1 MSLCSLPIPIRQKLR
16 LSTFENDGRL
26 IIDSDVLQHVAGYII
41 YDCASSDRW
50 KLDNIVRRFM
60 SEEVALFRVDQD
72 DESRVY
78 IDAAIV
84 LMGNLGVEV
93 DNDDWQQFKRTI
105 RNDISRVMRTNS
117 FSEGWSA
124 ASSSQ
129 VHMFANSFSQQ
140 DLDGGGGDDEDED
153 EYDLRA
159 ENRRLNSMLESK
171 TTYIQSLLHE
181 RRMLKQQVRR
191 LEDRIVRQH
200 ESFSSKLADAKQQ
213 LNSEFHAHRT
223 GNKPKSWLTPSG
235 SVAVALRRNL
245 GNIACALLGHVILQD
260 IAGCTVS
267 RCEVKAGASLMANA
281 QVFFQVMKAELRA
294 SNPNS
299 LVILAFREDATN
311 SGIWRKSKLAAME
324 LECFW
329 TQDLT
334 SMTKAESLGHHLK
347 RLADVQRVSD
357 STAVGSVAMTLK
369 QMQSLGAPCWYN
381 LAQDFP
387 DAQVSPWFVFAQ
399 TTDRGPNEVL
409 SRAIHSNLYDQVS
422 NKTLFFELDCN
433 EHCVHLCVMSGLSE
447 IDNKLE
453 VLGSP
458 FKYFASC
465 AVLAN
470 VLRDV
475 CRGVFNTWMSMYGI
489 ESALAKV
496 KTLFP
501 KAIGGRWGS
510 IHAFEARCLK
520 CGPELHS
527 VLKAVLESKPVKK
540 QNQKNDDG
548 NLILDTLSLEAT
560 RDYSV
565 KMGRWRKRALDVTGS
580 YLYWCCMLVMH
591 TAREPLIHFSNFLK
605 QKHADKIKITE
616 LANGKTKSILNDL
629 WQIFFWSWDN
639 AWFDKISVFE
649 FQWLKDL
656 LFYLVCKYA
665 SQFSRRV
672 DEKVNQYP
680 FRLFR
685 LIHKPPEKVCEY
697 RKEVAQELCE
707 GLICTNDDTEDDV
720 NERDLKFDRATRKLM
735 NNPMFR
741 EQIEHARKTGRLG
754 YQLHTLL
761 SLAAK
766 FIKVDVR
773 ENERVNK
780 LLSMLGESCPNAS
793 LDLVSSRASIKFA
806 LGDGSRTKWSRM
818 RIHAKEIMDCCVSSW
833 QEKDDILRNSERWA
847 DPILPDDARKSIQ
860 NVTKQLKDDAKL
872 GSASVWAAS
881 MNLQWFKA
889 CDNLQQLLEGRKI
902 HFDNIAFYIGDR
914 EPQTGDLV
922 YFVIEKVHSNRR
934 VQVCEYHEP
943 DSIEEGQATIS
954 FGDWLFTS
962 SLSIL
967 QDEYPVAVA
976 SRIPTRF
983 IYPIVVERFV
993 IDGLFAVG
1001 EVVTLDKAM
1010 LKDYMFPLHCSKKTV
1025 KRSKRLAVA
1034 QKRTQLVDE
1043 SESESDIDID
1053 DDDFDMNEVTEV
1065 GKAQRLFE
1073 QGLLDLAENAKQ
1085 YIQEDQGHGQGDADI
1100 SNMDELSSAEV
1111 DRTMKFCDIDITQ
1124 DTIEESELDKSG
1136 AGDRDNERSSD
1147 SQRLVDKV
1155 EETTLKKAVK
1165 EGYLNLTNP
1174 SPTFLHTLEEL
1185 ENSGMQPEEAALE
1198 AAMNSERVIGNI
1210 EMERSTGAGVT
1221 ISETIHEVRDTLT
1234 GLLTDTDVERIYRQA
1249 DQLQGGE
1256 FVSNSLRAYACWAT
1270 DINKAIFAFAHAHTA
1285 HKSICGDFSKLD
1297 SSRTGLSLVLYR
1309 DERSSVYD
1317 PEEYNL
1323 QVVLVQWVLGGK
1335 TGRIADLDDQQ
1346 KVIAIVASGKK
1357 RIPIDFHESHI
1368 IHPVTGVFM
1377 EKVRKRE
1384 RPSLPE
1390 HIKRLKDMWT
1400 CAVQANCMPEHKGL
1414 QLLKESETT
1423 STAAKGDDCNN
1434 IIDSCG
1440 ASQAAF
1446 VCICECLFCGNNLH
1460 NTGPTMGK
1468 DGPTQDSFAASAS
1481 ASASNV
1487 DFIQQCCVCLHYWHM
1502 SCSRKLV
1509 DLITLEDDSDF
1520 LPTSSSTQFTAKQ
1533 YFTYSVAT
1541 DSGRVSRSSK
1551 ISHKLQV
1558 PDIPSDFSLPDQFQP
1573 STSESDGRRA
1583 TSCLS
1588 CAFSR

>member
-1 MSLCSLPIPIRQKLR
+1 MLWPGSLSWKMSLCSLPIPIRQKLR
-16 LSTFENDGRL
+16 LSAFENDGRL
-26 IIDSDVLQHVAGYII
+26 IIDSDVLQHVAGYIL
-41 YDCASSDRW
+41 YDCAPSDRS
-50 KLDNIVRRFM
+50 KLDNIVRKFM
-60 SEEVALFRVDQD
+60 TEEGALFMVDQT
-72 DESRVY
+72 DEPRVH

-93 DNDDWQQFKRTI
+93 DNDDWQQFKQTI
-105 RNDISRVMRTNS
+105 RNDISRVTRANAL
-117 FSEGWSA
+117 SEGGSA

-129 VHMFANSFSQQ
+129 AHMFANSFSQQ
-140 DLDGGGGDDEDED
+140 NLDDNDVDDVRDDGDDV
-153 EYDLRA
+153 YDLRA
-159 ENRRLNSMLESK
+159 QNRRLKKRLESK
-171 TTYIQSLLHE
+171 TTYIQSLLHDK
-181 RRMLKQQVRR
+181 RMLKQQVRR

-200 ESFSSKLADAKQQ
+200 ASFSSKLADAKNE

-235 SVAVALRRNL
+235 SIAVALRRNL
-245 GNIACALLGHVILQD
+245 GNVACALLGHVILQD

-267 RCEVKAGASLMANA
+267 RCEVKAGACLMANA
-281 QVFFQVMKAELRA
+281 QIFFQVMKAELRT
-294 SNPNS
+294 SSSSIS

-324 LECFW
+324 VECFW

-334 SMTKAESLGHHLK
+334 SMKKAESSGHHLK

-369 QMQSLGAPCWYN
+369 QMQSLGSPCWYD

-409 SRAIHSNLYDQVS
+409 SRAIHSSLYDSVS

-447 IDNKLE
+447 IDSKLE
-453 VLGSP
+453 LLGSP

-470 VLRDV
+470 VLRDA
-475 CRGVFNTWMSMYGI
+475 CRGVFTAWMSMYGI

-527 VLKAVLESKPVKK
+527 VLKAVLEAKPVRK

-548 NLILDTLSLEAT
+548 NLVLDTLSLEAT

-605 QKHADKIKITE
+605 RKDADKIKITE

-639 AWFDKISVFE
+639 AWFDNISVYE

-685 LIHKPPEKVCEY
+685 LIHKSPEKVCEY
-697 RKEVAQELCE
+697 RKEVARELCE
-707 GLICTNDDTEDDV
+707 GLICTNDTEDDE
-720 NERDLKFDRATRKLM
+720 NESGRKFDRATRKLM
-735 NNPMFR
+735 NDPMFR
-741 EQIEHARKTGRLG
+741 EQIEHAKETGRLG

-761 SLAAK
+761 CLAAK

-818 RIHAKEIMDCCVSSW
+818 RTHAKEIMDCCVSSW
-833 QEKDDILRNSERWA
+833 QEKDDILRTSERWA

-872 GSASVWAAS
+872 DSASVWAAS

-889 CDNLQQLLEGRKI
+889 CDNLQQLLEGRNI
-902 HFDNIAFYIGDR
+902 QFDNIAFYIGDR
-914 EPQTGDLV
+914 EPQAGDLV
-922 YFVIEKVHSNRR
+922 YLVIEKVHSNRR

-943 DSIEEGQATIS
+943 DDSIDQGQATIS

-962 SLSIL
+962 SLSLL
-967 QDEYPVAVA
+967 QDEYPVAAA

-983 IYPIVVERFV
+983 IYPIVIARFA
-993 IDGLFAVG
+993 IDNFFAVG
-1001 EVVTLDKAM
+1001 KVVRLDKAM
-1010 LKDYMFPLHCSKKTV
+1010 LKNSMFPLHCSKK
-1025 KRSKRLAVA
+1025 KQS
-1034 QKRTQLVDE
+1034 
-1043 SESESDIDID
+1043 
-1053 DDDFDMNEVTEV
+1053 NEANVLRWLTNV
-1065 GKAQRLFE
+1065 
-1073 QGLLDLAENAKQ
+1073 LDLLMSRNQ
-1085 YIQEDQGHGQGDADI
+1085 NQILI
-1100 SNMDELSSAEV
+1100 LM
-1111 DRTMKFCDIDITQ
+1111 MMMM
-1124 DTIEESELDKSG
+1124 
-1136 AGDRDNERSSD
+1136 
-1147 SQRLVDKV
+1147 
-1155 EETTLKKAVK
+1155 TL
-1165 EGYLNLTNP
+1165 
-1174 SPTFLHTLEEL
+1174 
-1185 ENSGMQPEEAALE
+1185 
-1198 AAMNSERVIGNI
+1198 I
-1210 EMERSTGAGVT
+1210 
-1221 ISETIHEVRDTLT
+1221 
-1234 GLLTDTDVERIYRQA
+1234 
-1249 DQLQGGE
+1249 
-1256 FVSNSLRAYACWAT
+1256 
-1270 DINKAIFAFAHAHTA
+1270 
-1285 HKSICGDFSKLD
+1285 
-1297 SSRTGLSLVLYR
+1297 
-1309 DERSSVYD
+1309 
-1317 PEEYNL
+1317 
-1323 QVVLVQWVLGGK
+1323 
-1335 TGRIADLDDQQ
+1335 
-1346 KVIAIVASGKK
+1346 
-1357 RIPIDFHESHI
+1357 
-1368 IHPVTGVFM
+1368 
-1377 EKVRKRE
+1377 
-1384 RPSLPE
+1384 
-1390 HIKRLKDMWT
+1390 
-1400 CAVQANCMPEHKGL
+1400 
-1414 QLLKESETT
+1414 
-1423 STAAKGDDCNN
+1423 
-1434 IIDSCG
+1434 
-1440 ASQAAF
+1440 
-1446 VCICECLFCGNNLH
+1446 
-1460 NTGPTMGK
+1460 
-1468 DGPTQDSFAASAS
+1468 
-1481 ASASNV
+1481 
-1487 DFIQQCCVCLHYWHM
+1487 
-1502 SCSRKLV
+1502 
-1509 DLITLEDDSDF
+1509 
-1520 LPTSSSTQFTAKQ
+1520 
-1533 YFTYSVAT
+1533 
-1541 DSGRVSRSSK
+1541 
-1551 ISHKLQV
+1551 
-1558 PDIPSDFSLPDQFQP
+1558 
-1573 STSESDGRRA
+1573 
-1583 TSCLS
+1583 
-1588 CAFSR
+1588 